1 MVVREIRI
9 QAVQG
14 LRDRDGELFGKGE
27 DLVVGT
33 LDADLGTDDEE
44 RVFSFDEP
52 SRKLFDDV
60 SGRARLG
67 AHGGEIDRVNR
78 RLDLLAA
85 RAEGQRHRA
94 AWRTEGKLD
103 RET

>member
-14 LRDRDGELFGKGE
+14 LRDRNGELFGKGE
-27 DLVVGT
+27 DLGVGT

-85 RAEGQRHRA
+85 PAEGPPSPADRRA
-94 AWRTEGKLD
+94 GG
-103 RET
+103 